1 MILWRE
7 TESYEDVSCESG
19 LNRSALGVSEATA
32 ARMSQAKVAGPPS
45 VRAPPKSEVRGRLRR
60 KWHEH
65 RISGQI
71 GGQTTSRQGTSQV
84 NTAIFVQAEL
94 ASTIWGREY

>member
-1 MILWRE
+1 MRNPQSPE
-7 TESYEDVSCESG
+7 KEGNGEK
-19 LNRSALGVSEATA
+19 EATPPK
-32 ARMSQAKVAGPPS
+32 RGRNRKQAKVAGPPW